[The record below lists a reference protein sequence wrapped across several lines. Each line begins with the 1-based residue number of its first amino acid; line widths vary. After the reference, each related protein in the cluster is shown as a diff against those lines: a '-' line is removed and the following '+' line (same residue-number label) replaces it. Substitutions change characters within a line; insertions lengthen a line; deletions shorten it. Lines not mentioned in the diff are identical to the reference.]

1 MNTWFKGWSIFIFS
15 VAGIVLLLVVGTVFV
30 FMNFRA
36 SLIPDEKEEEKV
48 LLQAE
53 QYLQETYPTMKYEIS
68 DILYDQGE
76 QYGNF
81 DYAAVVV
88 NTETQ
93 TTFKVYEN
101 TFTEQMEDDILIQEK
116 AAFIEQVKP
125 KVYSYI
131 HETFGEPK
139 GIAFTPSSDVG
150 GIPTLNIRLNNTKEE
165 ISEEMFQSFIEYLQ
179 NELTIEH
186 ADVHIMYETEIWN
199 MSF

>member
-1 MNTWFKGWSIFIFS
+1 MNKWFKGWSIFIFS

-53 QYLQETYPTMKYEIS
+53 QYLQETYATMKYEIYH
-68 DILYDQGE
+68 ILYDQGE

-139 GIAFTPSSDVG
+139 GMAFTPSSDVG